1 MLEKCIITFNCQIL
15 YIPNRAVISDPEQNL
30 TTEKQEIAHIL
41 PDSKMAP
48 IRFRKRTLHE
58 TK

>member
-48 IRFRKRTLHE
+48 IRFRK
-58 TK
+58 